1 MPYRAA
7 AQEALARWR
16 EAEARRERHTPDSPE
31 WHQAQA
37 DADLARAQYQE
48 AFDNARRLHLPEP
61 PTFEDASA
69 THR

>member
-16 EAEARRERHTPDSPE
+16 EAEGRRERHTPDSPE
-31 WHQAQA
+31 WRQAQA

-48 AFDNARRLHLPEP
+48 AFDNARLGPHMPEP

-69 THR
+69 E